1 MPKRMEFLPKGPI
14 KLGLSAARNLLTLAG
29 GLFGSIVC
37 QSGPGQAGTRK
48 GKSGWSGSP
57 RAAAKRRL
65 ASCVAKRRRTRGGK
79 APERKGGTR
88 GPRGAPAQTA
98 GKTKTKQKKRQNS
111 PGKNNGKS
119 AQASKKKQPKR
130 RGSARGETTRAP
142 KAVRAPPCGPACAP
156 QRRKRHS
163 RTALRRPG
171 RRPDTC
177 NRQKSNASTRC
188 GRKAALCRRGFVRGG
203 GGLALGL

>member
-14 KLGLSAARNLLTLAG
+14 KRGLSAARNLLTLPG

-79 APERKGGTR
+79 APGKKGGNKR
-88 GPRGAPAQTA
+88 AARRAGAN
-98 GKTKTKQKKRQNS
+98 GGKDKNKTKKTTKQPRKKQRQIC
-111 PGKNNGKS
+111 
-119 AQASKKKQPKR
+119 ASVEKKQPKR

-156 QRRKRHS
+156 RRRKRHS